1 VQPAARCRTAALISP
16 RGGIQLKMMRSTTR
30 ALIALLGVLLAL
42 SSCASIQRG
51 QDQGRV
57 GRIAGLINSGD
68 AEKLA
73 AMSSVPFLLDQ
84 EIIPLRDDI
93 AGFWKD
99 VVKAGF
105 KVEGPALENGA
116 AVTADSY
123 KAFADTM
130 EARTYF
136 AKYVKK
142 GARVLELSTSG
153 GRRIVLLVR
162 DTLFSRTLYGF
173 KGPF

>member
-1 VQPAARCRTAALISP
+1 
-16 RGGIQLKMMRSTTR
+16 MRPTTR
-30 ALIALLGVLLAL
+30 TLLALLGVFLAL
-42 SSCASIQRG
+42 SSCSSIQRA

-57 GRIAGLINSGD
+57 GRVAQLINSGD

-73 AMSSVPFLLDQ
+73 AMSGVPFLLDQ

-93 AGFWKD
+93 AGFWTD

-105 KVEGPALENGA
+105 KVEGPALEKGA
-116 AVTADSY
+116 AVTAESY
-123 KAFADTM
+123 RIFADTM
-130 EARTYF
+130 EAKAYF
-136 AKYVKK
+136 SKYVKK